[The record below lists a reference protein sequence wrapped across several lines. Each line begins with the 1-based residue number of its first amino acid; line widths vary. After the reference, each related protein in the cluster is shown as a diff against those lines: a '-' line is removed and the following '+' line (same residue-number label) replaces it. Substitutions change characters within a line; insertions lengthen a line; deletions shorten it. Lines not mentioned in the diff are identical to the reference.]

1 MDVSEQ
7 WKTHVDF
14 KLASILLYLGVSPGC
29 SAVALALLKYSW
41 ITLLPML
48 VNTLFWPGFFPRH
61 MGFLTCH
68 SLSYSDL
75 GKESSKGQMYPRLIL
90 LQALHLW
97 VKRQHLDA
105 ASVNDQY
112 FPINP

>member
-1 MDVSEQ
+1 
-7 WKTHVDF
+7 
-14 KLASILLYLGVSPGC
+14 
-29 SAVALALLKYSW
+29 
-41 ITLLPML
+41 
-48 VNTLFWPGFFPRH
+48 

-75 GKESSKGQMYPRLIL
+75 GKESSKEQMYPRLIL

-105 ASVNDQY
+105 ALVNDQY
-112 FPINP
+112 FPIDPEKAVCKKSPFLQVPGAN